1 MKAGLRSILA
11 RLPERDLWPLAALL
25 FSAIA
30 FFVFLQIGSEMMEGE
45 TRAFDKA
52 LIYALRVPDH
62 PNIPIG
68 PAWLESAAQDVTSLG
83 SVVVLAF
90 VTLAVAGYLALI
102 ARAQDALLLL
112 VAVPGGL
119 GFSTALKAFYD
130 RPRPDL
136 VPEAVAHLNAS
147 FPSGHAMLSAVT
159 YLTLAAI
166 LARAQTSRKVKTYLY
181 GLALLTTAMVGL
193 SRVYLGLHWP
203 SDVLAGWC
211 VGAAWAILCRLAAD
225 YAPRFKTLRN

>member
-1 MKAGLRSILA
+1 VKARLKAILA
-11 RLPERDLWPLAALL
+11 RLPERDLWPLAALFL
-25 FSAIA
+25 SAIA
-30 FFVFLQIGSEMMEGE
+30 FFIFLKIGSEMMEGE

-52 LIYALRVPDH
+52 LIYALRVPGH
-62 PNIPIG
+62 PNRPIG
-68 PAWLESAAQDVTSLG
+68 PAWLELAAQDITSLG

-102 ARAQDALLLL
+102 VRRQDALLLL
-112 VAVPGGL
+112 AAVPGGL
-119 GFSTALKAFYD
+119 GFSSALKAFYD

-166 LARAQTSRKVKTYLY
+166 LARAQSGRNVKAYLY
-181 GLALLTTAMVGL
+181 GLALLTTAMVGV

-211 VGAAWAILCRLAAD
+211 VGAGWAILCRLVAD
-225 YAPRFKTLRN
+225 YALRLKTPRN